1 MQIQIILPIV
11 AASGAV
17 IVVLLYL
24 YYVRG
29 MFRGQTR
36 TTGMDVSSKLRNIKK
51 LANAGKYGTAITLAY
66 RTFEEMVGKK
76 IGSERANSETSREY
90 LDRMVESISVD
101 QDIVSEFLE
110 IYEEARFSGHK
121 MSKAQYE
128 NAIRIFTDL
137 YPRVDIAKP
146 RE

>member
-29 MFRGQTR
+29 MFRSQRR
-36 TTGMDVSSKLRNIKK
+36 TTGMDVPSKLRNIKK
-51 LANAGKYGTAITLAY
+51 LANAGKYGTAVTLAY
-66 RTFEEMVGKK
+66 RTFEEMVGQK

-90 LDRMVESISVD
+90 LDRITESISIDKAEVR
-101 QDIVSEFLE
+101 EFLR
-110 IYEEARFSGHK
+110 IYQTARFSDHK
-121 MSKAQYE
+121 ISKNQYE
-128 NAIRIFTDL
+128 YAIKIFTDL
-137 YPRVDIAKP
+137 YPRVDIAIT